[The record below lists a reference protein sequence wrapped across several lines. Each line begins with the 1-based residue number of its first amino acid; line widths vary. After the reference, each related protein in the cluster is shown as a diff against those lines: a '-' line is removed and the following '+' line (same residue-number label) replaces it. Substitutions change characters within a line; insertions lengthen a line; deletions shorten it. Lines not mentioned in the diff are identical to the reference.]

1 MTLGGEDKEAQM
13 REALQEKRD
22 GTASGQARRP
32 RSLEEAI
39 RYFETKIWPFIP
51 EEERGKPPMSK
62 EEVEEIL
69 GFGPDGY

>member
-1 MTLGGEDKEAQM
+1 M

-22 GTASGQARRP
+22 EMASGQTRRP
-32 RSLEEAI
+32 RTVEEMTH
-39 RYFETKIWPFIP
+39 YFETKIWPLIP
-51 EEERGKPPMSK
+51 EEERGQPPMSK